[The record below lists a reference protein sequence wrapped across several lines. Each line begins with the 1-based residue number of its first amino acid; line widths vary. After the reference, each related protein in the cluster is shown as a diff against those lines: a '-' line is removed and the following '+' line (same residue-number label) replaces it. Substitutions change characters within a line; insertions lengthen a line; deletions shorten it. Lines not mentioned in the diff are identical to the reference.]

1 MQVVMIPDE
10 KLNPDL
16 KKEATLLLNS
26 MEDFKPELFG
36 LPAYDQCP
44 MPMSI
49 YLTGDQENGIK
60 WFYGFMIVLHLFLSS
75 SKLEHKITVN
85 TKSSTQYL

>member
-36 LPAYDQCP
+36 LPAYDQCLIS
-44 MPMSI
+44 MYMH
-49 YLTGDQENGIK
+49 LTGHWE
-60 WFYGFMIVLHLFLSS
+60 S
-75 SKLEHKITVN
+75 
-85 TKSSTQYL
+85 